1 MPELSPLRELMTTAS
16 QAPVIVNG
24 TEEQLLELWQ
34 ERVGLKPPKD
44 FSHNIAVQRG
54 RHDEPF
60 ILNWIEFTTD
70 QPITERGAFLKH
82 PTLPSISC
90 TLDGYRAFDDAVIE
104 AKTASGFRKLPDIL
118 AWYTPQVLVQMRC
131 RGTTRGILAVL
142 QDDLTELEV
151 LVDEDY
157 EREAWA
163 RLAAF
168 QLCVQTMTEPVDKPP
183 LVPPELW
190 KTIDLSTVH
199 PLPNWGP
206 GMIEDMRLWSETRRA
221 VNLHDMAKKRIKE
234 MLPPDV
240 GTILYGGLNVK
251 RAKNGAV
258 TIREQDR

>member
-16 QAPVIVNG
+16 QAPIIING
-24 TEEQLLELWQ
+24 DAEQLQQLWE
-34 ERVGLKPPKD
+34 ERVGLRPPKD
-44 FSHNIAVQRG
+44 FSRNIAVQRG
-54 RHDEPF
+54 IHDEPF
-60 ILNWIEFTTD
+60 ILNWLERD
-70 QPITERGAFLKH
+70 HPITERGTFLKH

-104 AKTASGFRKLPDIL
+104 AKCQSAWRKLPEIL

-131 RGTTRGILAVL
+131 RGAGRGVLAVL
-142 QDDLTELEV
+142 QDDLTELDVYVTEP
-151 LVDEDY
+151 Y
-157 EREAWA
+157 EREMWA

-168 QLCVQTMTEPVDKPP
+168 QLCVQTMTEPMAKAP

-221 VNLHDMAKKRIKE
+221 TALHDMAKKRIKE